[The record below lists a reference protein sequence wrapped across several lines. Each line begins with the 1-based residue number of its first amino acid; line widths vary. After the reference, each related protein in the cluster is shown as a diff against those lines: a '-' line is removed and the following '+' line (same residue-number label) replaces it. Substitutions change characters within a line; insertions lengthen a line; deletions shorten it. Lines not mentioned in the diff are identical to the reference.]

1 MTELKVGDA
10 APEFEALT
18 DANARVKLTDFRG
31 KRVVLYFYPKDDTP
45 GCTAQ
50 ACSLR
55 DSYADIEA
63 RNAIVLGVSPDG
75 VESHQNFK
83 TKFQLP
89 FPLLADPDHSIAD
102 RYGVWGER
110 SFQGRTYM
118 GINRSHFVIDEQGRL
133 VDVVYGVRPVETA
146 SKSLEV
152 LV

>member
-1 MTELKVGDA
+1 MTELKVGDT

-18 DANARVKLTDFRG
+18 DANAKVKLTDFRG

-50 ACSLR
+50 ACALR

-63 RNAIVLGVSPDG
+63 KNAIVLGVSPDG

-102 RYGVWGER
+102 RYGACGER